1 MHVGSRAT
9 KRAYPALRQFLK
21 PVMLLLVVAKFL
33 IGLLHWGTGCA
44 VVAALFLGLIT
55 VYCHPA
61 LDRLDFL
68 LVDLFLL
75 RPKT

>member
-9 KRAYPALRQFLK
+9 KRAYPALGYFLK

-33 IGLLHWGTGCA
+33 IGLLHWGTGSA

-61 LDRLDFL
+61 LDR
-68 LVDLFLL
+68 
-75 RPKT
+75 